1 MLAGCRGIAAVTL
14 QDLLHPPA
22 ILGALKSDVNGVAK
36 QPVKT
41 TVPEAEDTRM
51 LSVSQVTF

>member
-1 MLAGCRGIAAVTL
+1 MTL

-22 ILGALKSDVNGVAK
+22 ILGALRSDVNSVAK

-51 LSVSQVTF
+51 LLVSQVTF

>member
-1 MLAGCRGIAAVTL
+1 MTL
-14 QDLLHPPA
+14 QDLLHPPE
-22 ILGALKSDVNGVAK
+22 ILGAFRSDFNSVAK

-41 TVPEAEDTRM
+41 TVPEAEYTRM